1 MARAA
6 SAGAPPNLTA
16 AVPTKPPDQTA
27 ASRAPAKHPRYSS
40 AQIDEMTVRQLK
52 RALEERGESYDLT
65 WAERPDERK
74 LLQQHATSLRTM
86 CTDASSG
93 PDATGTTHSHSHS
106 HLGPDA
112 DSVDEFARFRDL
124 RAISEPDAG
133 SLDSWGGH
141 PRRFREPLRST
152 PAPAVPP
159 SAPGQ
164 RVAGSPQG
172 PSRGDPISDRGDPIS
187 DHGDPISERGDPI
200 SDRGDPI
207 SGRGDPI
214 SGQRPG
220 SPQGQ
225 PEPSGQPSRPASTAV
240 PPCAPAYREGLQVQ
254 VQDQPPDGTFE
265 KIKRRLEQE
274 SMARLRG
281 RPTHFI
287 NPAHEPEE
295 RSQSVWAHVL
305 RPEILSAASAAKRKA
320 LRQPRLRAVV
330 ASSSEGRVGALHAP
344 RRDGS
349 AADAMSDSMGKAVFE
364 AASDGKEAELT
375 RLIGLGGNVNWH
387 NPDAAEAI
395 EVNAKN
401 IHDVT
406 ALHLAAYWGYLA
418 IAKRL
423 LEGGA
428 DPTLRD
434 ISGRTAIDIARQ
446 EGKSEVVALLSE
458 PRYAARMHTDCPAM
472 PSGCAE

>member
-1 MARAA
+1 LGGGFAA
-6 SAGAPPNLTA
+6 LDGLEDDTLSKWQRKQKKRREQTELEESMEADEMEQQLAKAHSLDTA
-16 AVPTKPPDQTA
+16 SKTA
-27 ASRAPAKHPRYSS
+27 NRAPAKHPRYSS
-40 AQIDEMTVRQLK
+40 AQIEEMTVRQLK
-52 RALEERGESYDLT
+52 RALEERGESFDLA
-65 WAERPDERK
+65 WVGRPDERK

-141 PRRFREPLRST
+141 PRRFRVPLRSS

-287 NPAHEPEE
+287 NPAH
-295 RSQSVWAHVL
+295 VW
-305 RPEILSAASAAKRKA
+305 
-320 LRQPRLRAVV
+320 
-330 ASSSEGRVGALHAP
+330 SENGP
-344 RRDGS
+344 
-349 AADAMSDSMGKAVFE
+349 
-364 AASDGKEAELT
+364 
-375 RLIGLGGNVNWH
+375 N
-387 NPDAAEAI
+387 
-395 EVNAKN
+395 
-401 IHDVT
+401 
-406 ALHLAAYWGYLA
+406 
-418 IAKRL
+418 
-423 LEGGA
+423 
-428 DPTLRD
+428 
-434 ISGRTAIDIARQ
+434 
-446 EGKSEVVALLSE
+446 
-458 PRYAARMHTDCPAM
+458 RMM
-472 PSGCAE
+472 P